1 MRVSLKDCIA
11 EPFYPVFWDIQDEKH
26 SYYDLIGGRGS
37 TKSSFWALMVVFG
50 IMQDKDA
57 NAVIYR
63 KVGETIGDSVFEQ
76 VVWAIDKLGV
86 SKEWHCT
93 ASPYRCV
100 YKPTGQRIIF
110 KGLDKAK
117 KSKSIKVSK
126 GYIKY
131 LVFEEFDEFNGAEEI
146 RTVQQSVLRGG
157 DKFVI
162 FRSMNPPKSK
172 TNWAN
177 KQIEEDRLRP
187 DVYVSET
194 TYLQIPP
201 EWLGQQFLDDAEW
214 LKTMNKRAY
223 EHEYLGIPV
232 GLGSEVFD
240 NVETLAMTDEMIESW
255 EWIYRG
261 IDWGWYPDPFHF
273 GQMYYDS
280 RKHDLYI
287 FDEYRTN
294 KTSNEKTAEHLKKTR
309 FLTKQDRIT
318 ADSAEPKSIADYRA
332 YGLNCHPAQ
341 KGVDS
346 IRYGIK
352 WLQSLNHIYIDPARC
367 PKTWEEFSQYE
378 YILTPDGEPT
388 GELPDE
394 NNHSIDCCRYSME
407 KVWRKRGQ

>member
-1 MRVSLKDCIA
+1 MVRLTDCIA
-11 EPFYPVFWDIQDEKH
+11 PPFYDMHHDIAEGKH
-26 SYYDLIGGRGS
+26 SYYDLVGGRGS
-37 TKSSFWALMVVFG
+37 CKSSDISIEIVLG
-50 IMQDKDA
+50 IVQDKNA

-63 KVGETIGDSVFEQ
+63 KVGETIGDSVYEQ
-76 VVWAIDKLGV
+76 IIWAIDKLGLND
-86 SKEWHCT
+86 EFHCT
-93 ASPYRCV
+93 TSPYRCT

-126 GYIKY
+126 GYIKF
-131 LVFEEFDEFNGAEEI
+131 LWFEEFDEFNGAEEI

-177 KQIEEDRLRP
+177 KQIEEDKLRP

-194 TYLQIPP
+194 NYTQIPK

-214 LKTMNKRAY
+214 LKRMNKKAY

-240 NVETLAMTDEMIESW
+240 NLHAVTITDDMINSW

-261 IDWGWYPDPFHF
+261 MDFGWYPDPFHF

-280 RKHDLYI
+280 KRRELWI
-287 FDEYRTN
+287 FDEYRCNRTR
-294 KTSNEKTAEHLKKTR
+294 NEDIARHLIKTR
-309 FLTKQDRIT
+309 FLTMHDRIT
-318 ADSAEPKSIADYRA
+318 TESNPPETVADFRA
-332 YGLNCHPAQ
+332 YGLNCHATK
-341 KGVDS
+341 KGANSVK
-346 IRYGIK
+346 YGME
-352 WLQSLNHIYIDPARC
+352 WLQGLTAIHIDPARC
-367 PKTWEEFSQYE
+367 PKTWKEFSEYE
-378 YILTPDGEPT
+378 HDLDGDGEPIE
-388 GELPDE
+388 GYPDR
-394 NNHSIDCCRYSME
+394 NNHSIDTTRYATE
-407 KVWRKRGQ
+407 PIWRKRGQ